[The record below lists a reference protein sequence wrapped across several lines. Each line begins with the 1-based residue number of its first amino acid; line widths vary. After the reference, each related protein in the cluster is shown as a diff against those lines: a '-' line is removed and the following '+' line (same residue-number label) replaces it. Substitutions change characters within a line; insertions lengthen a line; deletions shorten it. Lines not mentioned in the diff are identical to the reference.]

1 MAPSS
6 PLQPSSS
13 TLLIWYHHCSYK
25 HHIVRKRPDYHHNHP
40 HHQRSHGFT
49 RSQFQIAMRNGVI
62 QDWGLVEFF
71 DAQEAEQTQE
81 RMNGY
86 NLGGRNIR
94 WGNMV
99 GISITTLEGGL
110 SGGNHRWI
118 YGGNLFYNLGDRN
131 IRWDFDYTSFSG
143 NFTTWEGGLLG
154 RNFFFYHW
162 KKEYLVRICG
172 WSIYGLSR

>member
-1 MAPSS
+1 
-6 PLQPSSS
+6 
-13 TLLIWYHHCSYK
+13 
-25 HHIVRKRPDYHHNHP
+25 
-40 HHQRSHGFT
+40 
-49 RSQFQIAMRNGVI
+49 MRNGVI

-94 WGNMV
+94 WENMV
-99 GISITTLEGGL
+99 GIFITTLEGGL
-110 SGGNHRWI
+110 SGGN
-118 YGGNLFYNLGDRN
+118 L
-131 IRWDFDYTSFSG
+131 
-143 NFTTWEGGLLG
+143 TTWEEGLLG
-154 RNFFFYHW
+154 RIFFFYHW